1 MLDCLM
7 GMTVK
12 FNGTMYTLQITDH
25 AETRMIEREVS
36 IALLV
41 IILEVGEVKMKPQQA
56 HAFWVFAELPGRADN
71 LVCVS
76 LVTENTDLVIKTV
89 LINWRPL

>member
-1 MLDCLM
+1 
-7 GMTVK
+7 MTVK
-12 FNGTMYTLQITDH
+12 FNGTTYTLQITDH
-25 AETRMIEREVS
+25 AQARMIERKVS

-41 IILEVGEVKMKPQQA
+41 TILEVGEVKIKPQQA
-56 HAFWVFAELPGRADN
+56 HAFWVFAEILGRTDN

-76 LVTENTDLVIKTV
+76 LVIESADLVIKTV